1 MYAAAAAIV
10 AGFLFAAGSAT
21 KQKPRNLA
29 RPSLPPEEPA
39 DEGVGEDDLALNL
52 DHVSYVCDSSRM
64 TRSGNRGSLVVLS
77 NGSKLEGTRPC
88 EAFRLTW
95 PRFTLSAVDGGGPRK
110 IYVNPSQVVEVM
122 KSTFRRTNKQRPD
135 TVIVTMG
142 DSVVVRESVEGVRT
156 ALGRGGVS
164 S

>member
-1 MYAAAAAIV
+1 M
-10 AGFLFAAGSAT
+10 
-21 KQKPRNLA
+21 
-29 RPSLPPEEPA
+29 
-39 DEGVGEDDLALNL
+39 
-52 DHVSYVCDSSRM
+52 
-64 TRSGNRGSLVVLS
+64 
-77 NGSKLEGTRPC
+77 
-88 EAFRLTW
+88 
-95 PRFTLSAVDGGGPRK
+95 

-142 DSVVVRESVEGVRT
+142 DSVVVRESVEGVKT